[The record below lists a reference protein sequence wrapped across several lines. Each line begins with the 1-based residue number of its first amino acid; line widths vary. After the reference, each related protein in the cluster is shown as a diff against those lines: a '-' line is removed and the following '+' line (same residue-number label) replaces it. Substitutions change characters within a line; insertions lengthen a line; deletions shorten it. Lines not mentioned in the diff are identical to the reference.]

1 MLSSKPLSLSESCL
15 SAIHHA
21 NQPSWP
27 SVIMTI
33 SHHTYQPSWHSS
45 MMPIGHHTPSP
56 CLCHYVNQPSCQS
69 ATPSASQKSGPSSII
84 PISHYANQPLCPPPL
99 FSYYANLPS
108 CWLAIMPISHYAYQP
123 PCPPPSAIIHISNY
137 QLQKRLLNYKYPSV
151 SPLPKPLSLSE
162 IMPIIPISY
171 PPFSY
176 YANQQSCWSAI
187 MPISHYAYQP
197 QCPHPL

>member
-162 IMPIIPISY
+162 LLLLSIKTNEPID
-171 PPFSY
+171 
-176 YANQQSCWSAI
+176 
-187 MPISHYAYQP
+187 HRAYQP
-197 QCPHPL
+197 SSLSTTELIDHLVYRP